1 MKNPTFSVTALTI
14 AGLTVVAIAK
24 VLLAPSLPAS
34 QVDNY
39 ITVANPQRLAAPL
52 IEMGW
57 EENFRDGMT
66 LAQSKDYGVLLF
78 LVDPTSVEA
87 RNLEMNLFREPELV
101 RLVKRNFIP
110 VRINIGSNSDL
121 ASMIYPLSKV
131 NQYALPGASVTTML
145 PTGEVLSHLQITAA
159 KPQLTYQD
167 MRAFLL
173 SSKHAFEETVKVN
186 PSVSA
191 VEQTQR
197 NDHYALLL
205 PPEVKDFGVDKFVSR
220 LRVSSERPL
229 GGFQQGALIEIRP
242 SVLRLLGKRG
252 EARELEQ
259 LVGGVKALGLFDL
272 LDGGFFRK
280 ITGEGRLDTSKDF
293 MQIAFAAEV
302 FAQLAFQDKGRE
314 YAVWAE
320 ECARCLVEKTVIA
333 RAAESDQAA
342 DGRSWRYSMTNR
354 KLSQYLSDSEQAWL
368 KAHMLGEDIFRQEIL
383 RPEKPLDL
391 MDPTWLSIRRKLQ
404 NQLPSI
410 AVNRIRVTPEV
421 TGYKAA
427 RLFRTGKLLANR
439 DVLDHAQR
447 ISERVYLQI
456 ENRTYRTGRS
466 LGELLGMVDCGLADF
481 LATRD
486 EKGLDAA
493 FLAFEQAMKEF
504 RMKGVPYPVL
514 NTKSGPL
521 NLQVPE
527 LCDNGRESLM
537 AMYLRMV
544 PILAALHPK
553 SAKATQWIEEY
564 REARDQLIPKVCGG
578 GSQVAGMMD
587 AVALAPKVVFASN
600 SVSDEELI
608 GLIRKLPMETVCR
621 LPKRLEPSWA
631 RKVIRDAGRY
641 WIWTPNKVLDVAT
654 PELVVGT
661 VEKMNQNRA

>member
-39 ITVANPQRLAAPL
+39 ITVANPQRLAAPF

-110 VRINIGSNSDL
+110 VRINIGSKSDL

-191 VEQTQR
+191 VEQAQR
-197 NDHYALLL
+197 NDHYELLL

-439 DVLDHAQR
+439 DVLDHAKR
-447 ISERVYLQI
+447 ISERVYLPI

-493 FLAFEQAMKEF
+493 FLAFEQAMKEAGF
-504 RMKGVPYPVL
+504 EIVDSQSANWETNQA
-514 NTKSGPL
+514 NTIAASMISTHSDLK
-521 NLQVPE
+521 
-527 LCDNGRESLM
+527 
-537 AMYLRMV
+537 A
-544 PILAALHPK
+544 ILAANDSMALGAIAAVKGANKSDSIEVVGFDNITAAQEAIREGRMLATADQHGDQLAVFGIEVALQLIADPK
-553 SAKATQWIEEY
+553 SNPEDRQTPVDLITKA
-564 REARDQLIPKVCGG
+564 
-578 GSQVAGMMD
+578 
-587 AVALAPKVVFASN
+587 
-600 SVSDEELI
+600 
-608 GLIRKLPMETVCR
+608 
-621 LPKRLEPSWA
+621 
-631 RKVIRDAGRY
+631 
-641 WIWTPNKVLDVAT
+641 
-654 PELVVGT
+654 ELV
-661 VEKMNQNRA
+661 ASP